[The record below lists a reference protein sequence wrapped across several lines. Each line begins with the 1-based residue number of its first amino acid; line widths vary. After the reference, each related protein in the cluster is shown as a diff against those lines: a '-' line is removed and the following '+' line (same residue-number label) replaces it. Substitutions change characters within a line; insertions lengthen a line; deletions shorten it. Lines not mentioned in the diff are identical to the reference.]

1 MGLNWGVYAAKT
13 GPIIGPII
21 GMEVVTAFCV
31 EAGFISR
38 RQKREPLLAS

>member
-21 GMEVVTAFCV
+21 GMEVVHRVLRGGRVHQPAQ
-31 EAGFISR
+31 EA
-38 RQKREPLLAS
+38 